1 MSRKTLLKNFS
12 ANYAAKILLFFEL
25 PNIFSN
31 FFAKKY
37 ILLNYILQYQ
47 HFSTR
52 ISRRLVV

>member
-25 PNIFSN
+25 PIF
-31 FFAKKY
+31 FVIFLQKKY